1 MKERVGVNRMVKIA
15 PSMLACDFTKMG
27 SEVRRITEAGADW
40 VHLDV
45 MDGHFVPNISF
56 GPGIVA
62 ALRKESPLYFDVHLM
77 VSRPLD
83 FVPAMVKAGADLITF
98 HVESESPVKETL
110 QAIHEA
116 GCQAGLVLKPGTPAQ
131 AVKDML
137 PLCDVVLVMTVEP
150 GFGGQTFME
159 DMMPKVVQLKKWAPQ
174 VLVEVDGGINPQ
186 TAVQCVKAGADVLV
200 AGTSV
205 FRAPD
210 VKEAIEALKQPVKA

>member
-1 MKERVGVNRMVKIA
+1 MGVNRMVKIA

-40 VHLDV
+40 VHLDI

-62 ALRKESPLYFDVHLM
+62 ALRQESPLYFDVHLM

-131 AVKDML
+131 AVRDML

-159 DMMPKVVQLKKWAPQ
+159 DMMPKVAQLKKWAPR

-186 TAVQCVKAGADVLV
+186 TAVKCVKAGADVLV

>member
-1 MKERVGVNRMVKIA
+1 MVKIA

-27 SEVRRITEAGADW
+27 SEVRRITQAGADW

-131 AVKDML
+131 AVRDML

-159 DMMPKVVQLKKWAPQ
+159 DMMPKVTQLKKWAPQ

-205 FRAPD
+205 FRASD

>member
-1 MKERVGVNRMVKIA
+1 MVKIA

-40 VHLDV
+40 VHLDI

-62 ALRKESPLYFDVHLM
+62 ALRQESPLYFDVHLM

-131 AVKDML
+131 AVRDML

-159 DMMPKVVQLKKWAPQ
+159 DMMPKVAQLKKWAPQ

-186 TAVQCVKAGADVLV
+186 TAVKCVKAGADVLV

-205 FRAPD
+205 FRAHD

>member
-1 MKERVGVNRMVKIA
+1 
-15 PSMLACDFTKMG
+15 
-27 SEVRRITEAGADW
+27 
-40 VHLDV
+40 

-62 ALRKESPLYFDVHLM
+62 ALRQESPLYFDVHLM

-131 AVKDML
+131 AVRDML

-159 DMMPKVVQLKKWAPQ
+159 DMMPKVAQLKKWAPQ

-186 TAVQCVKAGADVLV
+186 TAVKCVKAGADVLV

>member
-1 MKERVGVNRMVKIA
+1 MGVNRMVKIA

-116 GCQAGLVLKPGTPAQ
+116 GCQAGLVLKPGTSAQ

-159 DMMPKVVQLKKWAPQ
+159 DMMPKVAQLKKWAPQ

>member
-1 MKERVGVNRMVKIA
+1 MVKIA

-62 ALRKESPLYFDVHLM
+62 ALRQESPLYFDVHLM

-159 DMMPKVVQLKKWAPQ
+159 DMMPKVAQLKKWAPQ

-186 TAVQCVKAGADVLV
+186 TAVKCVKAGADVLV

>member
-1 MKERVGVNRMVKIA
+1 MGVNRMVKIA

-40 VHLDV
+40 VHLDI

-62 ALRKESPLYFDVHLM
+62 ALRQESPLYFDVHLM

-131 AVKDML
+131 AVRDML

-159 DMMPKVVQLKKWAPQ
+159 DMMPKVEKKKKWAPQ

-186 TAVQCVKAGADVLV
+186 TAVKCVKAGADVLV

>member
-1 MKERVGVNRMVKIA
+1 MVKIA

-40 VHLDV
+40 VHLDI

-62 ALRKESPLYFDVHLM
+62 ALRQESPLYFDVHLM

-131 AVKDML
+131 AVRDML

-159 DMMPKVVQLKKWAPQ
+159 DMMPKVTQLKKWAPQ

-186 TAVQCVKAGADVLV
+186 TAVKCVKAGADVLV

>member
-1 MKERVGVNRMVKIA
+1 
-15 PSMLACDFTKMG
+15 MLACDFTKMG

-40 VHLDV
+40 VHLDI

-62 ALRKESPLYFDVHLM
+62 ALRQESPLYFDVHLM

-131 AVKDML
+131 AVRDML

-159 DMMPKVVQLKKWAPQ
+159 DMMPKVTQLKKWAPQ

-186 TAVQCVKAGADVLV
+186 TAVKCVKAGADVLV

>member
-1 MKERVGVNRMVKIA
+1 MVKIA

-40 VHLDV
+40 VHLDI

-62 ALRKESPLYFDVHLM
+62 ALRQESPLYFDVHLM

-116 GCQAGLVLKPGTPAQ
+116 GCQAGLVLKSGTPAQ
-131 AVKDML
+131 AVRDML

-159 DMMPKVVQLKKWAPQ
+159 DMMPKVAQLKKWAPQ

-186 TAVQCVKAGADVLV
+186 TAVKCVKAGADVLV

>member
-1 MKERVGVNRMVKIA
+1 MVKIA

-27 SEVRRITEAGADW
+27 SEVRRITQAGADW

-45 MDGHFVPNISF
+45 MDGHFVPNVSF

-98 HVESESPVKETL
+98 HVESESPIKETL

-159 DMMPKVVQLKKWAPQ
+159 DMMPKVTQLKKWAPQ

-205 FRAPD
+205 FRASD

>member
-1 MKERVGVNRMVKIA
+1 MGVNRMVKIA

-40 VHLDV
+40 VHLDI

-62 ALRKESPLYFDVHLM
+62 ALRQESPLYFDVHLM

-131 AVKDML
+131 AVRDML

-159 DMMPKVVQLKKWAPQ
+159 DMMPKVTQLKKWAPQ

-186 TAVQCVKAGADVLV
+186 TAVKCVKAGADVLV

-205 FRAPD
+205 FRASD

>member
-1 MKERVGVNRMVKIA
+1 MGVNRMVKIA

-40 VHLDV
+40 VHLDI

-62 ALRKESPLYFDVHLM
+62 ALRQESPLYFDVHLM

-83 FVPAMVKAGADLITF
+83 FLPAMVKAGADLITF

-131 AVKDML
+131 AVRDML

-159 DMMPKVVQLKKWAPQ
+159 DMMPKVAQLKKWAPQ

-186 TAVQCVKAGADVLV
+186 TAVKCVKAGADVLV

>member
-1 MKERVGVNRMVKIA
+1 
-15 PSMLACDFTKMG
+15 MLACDFTKMG
-27 SEVRRITEAGADW
+27 SEVRRITQAGADW

-45 MDGHFVPNISF
+45 MDGHFVSNISF

-159 DMMPKVVQLKKWAPQ
+159 DMMPKVTQLKKWAPQ

-205 FRAPD
+205 FRASD

>member
-1 MKERVGVNRMVKIA
+1 
-15 PSMLACDFTKMG
+15 MLACDFTKMG
-27 SEVRRITEAGADW
+27 SEVRRITQAGADW

-159 DMMPKVVQLKKWAPQ
+159 DMMPKVTQLKKWAPQ

-205 FRAPD
+205 FRASD

>member
-1 MKERVGVNRMVKIA
+1 MVKIA

-40 VHLDV
+40 VHLDI

-56 GPGIVA
+56 GPGIVV
-62 ALRKESPLYFDVHLM
+62 ALRQESPLYFDVHLM

-131 AVKDML
+131 AVRDML

-159 DMMPKVVQLKKWAPQ
+159 DMMPKVAQLKKWAPQ

-186 TAVQCVKAGADVLV
+186 TAVKCVKAGADVLV

>member
-1 MKERVGVNRMVKIA
+1 MVKIA

-40 VHLDV
+40 VHLDI

-62 ALRKESPLYFDVHLM
+62 ALRQESPLYFDVHLM

-83 FVPAMVKAGADLITF
+83 FVSAMVKAGADLITF

-131 AVKDML
+131 AVRDML

-159 DMMPKVVQLKKWAPQ
+159 DMMPKVTQLKKWAPQ

-186 TAVQCVKAGADVLV
+186 TAVKCVKAGADVLV

>member
-1 MKERVGVNRMVKIA
+1 MVKIA

-40 VHLDV
+40 VHLDI

-62 ALRKESPLYFDVHLM
+62 ALRQESPLYFDVHLM

-131 AVKDML
+131 AVRDML

-159 DMMPKVVQLKKWAPQ
+159 DMMPKVAQLKKWAPQ

-186 TAVQCVKAGADVLV
+186 TAVKCVKAGADVLV

>member
-1 MKERVGVNRMVKIA
+1 MVKIA

-27 SEVRRITEAGADW
+27 SEVRRITQAGADW

-159 DMMPKVVQLKKWAPQ
+159 DMMPKVTQLKKWAPQ

-205 FRAPD
+205 FRASD

>member
-1 MKERVGVNRMVKIA
+1 MVKIA

-40 VHLDV
+40 VHLDI

-62 ALRKESPLYFDVHLM
+62 ALRQESPLYFDVHLM

-116 GCQAGLVLKPGTPAQ
+116 GCQAGLVLNPGTPAQ
-131 AVKDML
+131 AVRDML

-159 DMMPKVVQLKKWAPQ
+159 DMMPKVAQLKKWAPQ

-186 TAVQCVKAGADVLV
+186 TAVKCVKAGADVLV

>member
-1 MKERVGVNRMVKIA
+1 MSIGWLKLLRLCWHVI
-15 PSMLACDFTKMG
+15 LQKMG

-40 VHLDV
+40 VHLDI

-62 ALRKESPLYFDVHLM
+62 ALRQESPLYFDVHLM

-131 AVKDML
+131 AVRDML

-159 DMMPKVVQLKKWAPQ
+159 DMMPKVTQLKKWAPQ
-174 VLVEVDGGINPQ
+174 VLVEVDGGINPPN
-186 TAVQCVKAGADVLV
+186 G
-200 AGTSV
+200 
-205 FRAPD
+205 R
-210 VKEAIEALKQPVKA
+210 